1 MVLLNILLLLEVL
14 VVDTTQAVAVEQV
27 GIEQQ
32 QILLLP
38 QQDIL

>member
-1 MVLLNILLLLEVL
+1 LNILLLLEVL
-14 VVDTTQAVAVEQV
+14 VVDGTQAVAVEQV